1 MFRNFRKGRRK
12 SRQCCTLV
20 FWRPTFD
27 WLAQRVYNPIGWAK
41 PMVES
46 FVICRLWYKHSKL
59 KESNFG
65 QMFEGTTIMDFCEFF
80 SYTSYEVVSRSYFSR
95 LTLRSQV
102 FLLLELVSPVLASI
116 TIWRLMTRPGAVIR
130 IIIVIHSNIILWS
143 VITAGIHQSAHS
155 D

>member
-1 MFRNFRKGRRK
+1 
-12 SRQCCTLV
+12 
-20 FWRPTFD
+20 
-27 WLAQRVYNPIGWAK
+27 
-41 PMVES
+41 
-46 FVICRLWYKHSKL
+46 
-59 KESNFG
+59 
-65 QMFEGTTIMDFCEFF
+65 MFEGTTIMDFCEFF

-143 VITAGIHQSAHS
+143 VILLHQSADS